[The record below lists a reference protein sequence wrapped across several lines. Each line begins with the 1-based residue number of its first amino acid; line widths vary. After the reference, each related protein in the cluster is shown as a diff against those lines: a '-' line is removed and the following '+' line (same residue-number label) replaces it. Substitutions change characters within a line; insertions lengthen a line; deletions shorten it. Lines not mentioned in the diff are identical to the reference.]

1 MESAGNEACLV
12 AFSAL
17 APPLERSGPMTRRRV
32 RALAV
37 VPSALSVAGCQEPT
51 AVRRGAIRECFSG

>member
-1 MESAGNEACLV
+1 
-12 AFSAL
+12 
-17 APPLERSGPMTRRRV
+17 MTRRRF